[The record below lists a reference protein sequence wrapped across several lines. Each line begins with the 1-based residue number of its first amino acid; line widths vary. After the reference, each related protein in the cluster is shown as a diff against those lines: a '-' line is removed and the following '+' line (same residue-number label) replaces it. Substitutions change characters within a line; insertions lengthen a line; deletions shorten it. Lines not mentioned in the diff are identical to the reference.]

1 MMRAEFMRLIACAER
16 LTGRRYPQLRV
27 LFDSVSDDRL
37 TRELFDEFRR
47 LTNAVEQEVS
57 SAKRQGH
64 RDAWQRGKT
73 Y

>member
-1 MMRAEFMRLIACAER
+1 MMKAEFLRLIACAER

-27 LFDSVSDDRL
+27 LLDSVPEDRL

-47 LTNAVEQEVS
+47 LTHDLEQEVS
-57 SAKRQGH
+57 SAKRQGN
-64 RDAWQRGKT
+64 RDAWQRGRI